1 VPAARRA
8 DPGSGWPDSAATVMT
23 SGFNPRLDASRPSR
37 ELAIARAEEER
48 KDIEKS
54 GA

>member
-1 VPAARRA
+1 
-8 DPGSGWPDSAATVMT
+8 MT
-23 SGFNPRLDASRPSR
+23 SGFDPRFDASR